1 MTNQTNRNN
10 GRNNATALE
19 TALKGVIKNCT
30 NIVKL
35 ADMEKLAIGTSCE
48 GEYVCSSENI
58 TEQLQQAKEE
68 VERLE
73 SIISECEEAKR
84 KTEEAKKK
92 EKEQEEK
99 FLNSLT
105 ASGKEV
111 LSYLEG
117 LQTLAR
123 GESLT
128 LVENLTKIFKKYT
141 KGIELMLTANLAAYV
156 AILVKEEKK
165 EVIDLL
171 ESITLKIDKIQCTSN
186 VNDEKVI
193 GLLNI
198 LLAVQD
204 IY

>member
-1 MTNQTNRNN
+1 MTNMNNSIKTAISQAISNAVANCSNQVKFEDMIKLESFETTIETRNISEELSQK
-10 GRNNATALE
+10 RKEVEALE
-19 TALKGVIKNCT
+19 
-30 NIVKL
+30 KL
-35 ADMEKLAIGTSCE
+35 IAEAEECK
-48 GEYVCSSENI
+48 
-58 TEQLQQAKEE
+58 AKQEAQESAKAKAEE
-68 VERLE
+68 MFM
-73 SIISECEEAKR
+73 S
-84 KTEEAKKK
+84 T
-92 EKEQEEK
+92 
-99 FLNSLT
+99 LT

-128 LVENLTKIFKKYT
+128 LVENLTKIFKKYA

-171 ESITLKIDKIQCTSN
+171 ESITLKVDKIQCTSN
-186 VNDEKVI
+186 VNEERVV